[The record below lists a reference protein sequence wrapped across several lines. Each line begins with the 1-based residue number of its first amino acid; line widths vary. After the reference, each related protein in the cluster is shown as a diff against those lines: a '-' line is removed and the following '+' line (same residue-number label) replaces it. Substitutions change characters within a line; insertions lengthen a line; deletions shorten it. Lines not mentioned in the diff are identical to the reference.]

1 MQTKSSFDGF
11 TPTLLLLLLPLPLPL
26 LLLNSETA
34 QAQSYY
40 NPKFSGPF
48 LEICPPETCWG
59 GYFTTLKFGS
69 LQPMTCEILLEH
81 QTPFSAKGTM
91 KPDPGPTLQD
101 WGSGVW
107 YKAFGI
113 SPPKRWA
120 LDSQVHQGLQG
131 LVPQCDK
138 IALLEPWVPVIA
150 QLSSAQQPLLTPRGL
165 WWCWLCPTLRLQHL
179 LRPALPARCVLSVDQ
194 VLEYVLISSHV
205 CQCARLQRMVGKA

>member
-1 MQTKSSFDGF
+1 MALL
-11 TPTLLLLLLPLPLPL
+11 PLLLVLLLPLPLPL

-48 LEICPPETCWG
+48 LEIDPPETCWG
-59 GYFTTLKFGS
+59 GYYTTLKFDS
-69 LQPMTCEILLEH
+69 LTCEILL
-81 QTPFSAKGTM
+81 
-91 KPDPGPTLQD
+91 GPMLQD

-120 LDSQVHQGLQG
+120 LDSQVHQGLRG

-138 IALLEPWVPVIA
+138 IAFLEPWVPVIA
-150 QLSSAQQPLLTPRGL
+150 QLSNLCSPLVACGG
-165 WWCWLCPTLRLQHL
+165 
-179 LRPALPARCVLSVDQ
+179 AG
-194 VLEYVLISSHV
+194 
-205 CQCARLQRMVGKA
+205 CARHFASSICYVPRYPHVAF